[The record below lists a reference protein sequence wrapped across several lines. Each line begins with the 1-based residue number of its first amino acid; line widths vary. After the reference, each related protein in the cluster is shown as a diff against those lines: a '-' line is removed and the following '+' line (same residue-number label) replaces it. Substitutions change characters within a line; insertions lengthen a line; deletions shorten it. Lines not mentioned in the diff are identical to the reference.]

1 MKKRNFKKTII
12 SLLVAIIVFIGL
24 LIIESSILT
33 PNGTAQVFV
42 ATDEIQKGVEINDS
56 NIDTY
61 FKPKNVDGEL
71 AVTNYISNKEDLLNL
86 IANETIN
93 KGEVISA
100 NSFVDKDDVLSKIE
114 NPVEVSF
121 KATDISQ
128 TVGGILR
135 QGDMID
141 ISIINSTTN
150 EVEKVLS
157 DVYVT
162 KAMSSDGQELTREQE
177 LSAMVINII
186 ISSKDEEKLNSKL
199 NLGTIRVSKVQ

>member
-1 MKKRNFKKTII
+1 MKKRNLKKTII
-12 SLLVAIIVFIGL
+12 SLLVAIIVFFGL

-42 ATDEIQKGVEINDS
+42 ATDEIPKGVEINDS

-61 FKPKNVDGEL
+61 FKSKNVDGGL

-100 NSFVDKDDVLSKIE
+100 NSFVDKNDVLSKIE
-114 NPVEVSF
+114 NPVELSF

-128 TVGGILR
+128 VVGGILR

-150 EVEKVLS
+150 EVENVLNN
-157 DVYVT
+157 VYVT
-162 KAMSSDGQELTREQE
+162 KAISTDGQEIERGEDR
-177 LSAMVINII
+177 SAMIINII
-186 ISSKDEEKLNSKL
+186 VSEEDERRLNSKL
-199 NLGTIRVSKVQ
+199 SLGTIRVSKIK